1 MKRAVS
7 ILLVFLLAL
16 GIFAGCSSKEPDAT
30 KETQKATGE
39 ETQISKEPLSF
50 KVMTVNFGEVPTG
63 KLANDA
69 WLAEMEKLMGRKLD
83 ITFEYVSAADYGE
96 KLKIMLTSMQLP
108 DIFTSWGINQKEV
121 FDYGANGTF
130 VELTSKMDKMPLY
143 KKYLDSAPDS
153 LNNLYSADGKLYG
166 FYSVQAG
173 WQNYSGGSNEI
184 AYSTAIRKDI
194 FDNNGIAVPA
204 TIDDLYA
211 AAKKLK
217 EIYPD
222 KYPIMQAA
230 EWMPPMDILAT
241 ANHFTCT
248 FKYKEFDGRFYDG
261 SKFVYSPLTEAYK
274 EAMME
279 MNKWYKE
286 KLISPDFFTQ
296 TTANGD
302 GTVAAGEAMII
313 PSVWYGSPAEWNKK
327 YPDQYWILIP
337 GLENPKYGKPWVY
350 NKGSS
355 DDVRILPNWAV
366 LVNAESRNV
375 DELLRFMDYQMSD
388 TVSTI
393 LNWGVEGNTYT
404 VADGAKQFSDAIK
417 ADIDGLNK
425 AGVGTGSC
433 RSGIFPQIQDM
444 NAGLASQKAQ
454 GLLQDFIYKGQT
466 TNNTVPGYI
475 KDNYN
480 DEQALPFSR
489 IILDPLT
496 TDEAE
501 EYANIMTPINTYAS
515 EQMAAFIIGSRSFD
529 KWDAYVKELNAM
541 GDIQKAMDIYNSK
554 IKGKKK

>member
-7 ILLVFLLAL
+7 ILLVFLLAFSML
-16 GIFAGCSSKEPDAT
+16 VGCGGKEPDVT
-30 KETQKATGE
+30 ENTQEASGE
-39 ETQISKEPLSF
+39 DIQISKEALSF
-50 KVMTVNFGEVPTG
+50 KVMTVNFGEIPTG

-83 ITFEYVSAADYGE
+83 ITFEYVSMADYGE
-96 KLKIMLTSMQLP
+96 KLKIMLTSNQLP
-108 DIFTSWGINQKEV
+108 DLFTSWGIGQKEV
-121 FDYGANGTF
+121 FDYGANGTL
-130 VELTSKMDKMPLY
+130 VELTSNMDKLPLY
-143 KKYLDSAPDS
+143 KKALDSAQDS
-153 LNNLYSADGKLYG
+153 LNNLYSVDGKLYG
-166 FYSVQAG
+166 FYSVQGG

-194 FDNNGIAVPA
+194 FDKNGISVPE

-230 EWMPPMDILAT
+230 QWMPPMDILAV
-241 ANHFTCT
+241 ANHFTCVFENT
-248 FKYKEFDGRFYDG
+248 KFDGRFYDG
-261 SKFVYSPLTEAYK
+261 SKFVYSPITEPYK

-286 KLISPDFFTQ
+286 KLISPEFFTQ

-302 GTVAAGEAMII
+302 GAVAAGEAMIV

-355 DDVRILPNWAV
+355 DDIRILPNWAV
-366 LVNAESRNV
+366 LVNAESKNV

-404 VADGAKQFSDAIK
+404 VADGAKHFSDAIK

-444 NAGLASQKAQ
+444 NAGLESQLAQ
-454 GLLQDFIYKGQT
+454 GLLQDFIYKGKT
-466 TNNTVPGYI
+466 INNTVPGYI

-480 DEQALPFSR
+480 DEQALPFSK
-489 IILDPLT
+489 IIMDPLT
-496 TDEAE
+496 TNEAE

-515 EQMAAFIIGSRSFD
+515 EQMAAFIIGSLSFD

-541 GDIQKAMDIYNSK
+541 GDIKKAMDIYNSK